1 MRGKIY
7 FPLFLF
13 VGSGN
18 RSRSAATGVAE
29 IDNESLTDYVIEDAR
44 RPNRKKDNGVPLFFF
59 YEYNLL
65 HILVIYSFLEL
76 SFDNSN

>member
-1 MRGKIY
+1 MRGKSC

-13 VGSGN
+13 VESGN

-29 IDNESLTDYVIEDAR
+29 IDNESLSDYDNEDAR
-44 RPNRKKDNGVPLFFF
+44 RPSRKKDNGDPLFFF

-65 HILVIYSFLEL
+65 HILAIYSFLEL
-76 SFDNSN
+76 SLDNSN